1 MKIAII
7 GRGLA
12 GSCIATLLSE
22 HEVTVFE
29 DGTPSASSIAAG
41 MLHKFVGLENKKNP
55 LADEA
60 YEESVRFI
68 KQHAPEHILETPL
81 IRLAITEEQKEK
93 WSRAA
98 NTYPEL
104 KWIEDAST
112 LGPYPRYP
120 ALLVQGAIV
129 DCLEYLNKL
138 RSKFKVLTR
147 KIESIDELSEFD
159 QVIIAAGPTRFK
171 EQTEIKTHL
180 LKGQL
185 LEFPFSQALP
195 YPINSSAYFIKRN
208 EMAVLGATFER
219 NYETVDPDFKV
230 AYKELNPSFETFF
243 PTLKMGE
250 AKVKSGLRV
259 TTPDRLPIAKRLNE
273 RLLVL
278 NGFGSRGLLY
288 HVHFSNKLVKNFLK
302 S

>member
-12 GSCIATLLSE
+12 GSCVATLLKE

-29 DGTPSASSIAAG
+29 DGNSSASSIAAG
-41 MLHKFVGLENKKNP
+41 MLHKFVGHENKKNP
-55 LADEA
+55 LADQA
-60 YEESVRFI
+60 YEESINFI
-68 KQHAPEHILETPL
+68 KKHAPEHIVETPL
-81 IRLAITEEQKEK
+81 IRLAITNEQKEK
-93 WSRAA
+93 WTRAA
-98 NTYPEL
+98 GIYPEL

-112 LGPYPRYP
+112 LGPYPKYP
-120 ALLVQGAIV
+120 ALIVQGAII
-129 DCLEYLNKL
+129 DCPEYLNKL
-138 RSKFKVLTR
+138 RANLNVITR
-147 KIESIDELSEFD
+147 RIETIDELSDFD

-171 EQTEIKTHL
+171 EQSEIKTHH

-185 LEFPFSQALP
+185 LEFPFSHTLP

-219 NYETVDPDFKV
+219 HFETIDPDFKI
-230 AYKELNPSFETFF
+230 AFSELNPYFETFF
-243 PTLKMGE
+243 PTIRMGE

-259 TTPDRLPIAKRLNE
+259 TTPDRLPIVKRLND